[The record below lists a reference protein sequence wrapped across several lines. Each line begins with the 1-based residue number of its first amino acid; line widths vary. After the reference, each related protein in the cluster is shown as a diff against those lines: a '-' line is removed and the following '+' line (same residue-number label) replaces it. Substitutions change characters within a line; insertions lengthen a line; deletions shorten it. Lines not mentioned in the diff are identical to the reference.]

1 MISRT
6 KFGVVLQQ
14 VDSASFSGQTL
25 CVLLGN
31 SFSFQGI
38 QRANIAL
45 EANSEATASITLPGM
60 LLSGTD
66 LNHNA
71 RIVYFVYLSDGLF
84 LMRTSYA
91 ERPYTRVG
99 SILLG
104 ANVGNTSSQSDLDQP
119 VQLKFLKNPSV
130 EDGNNTQCSHW
141 NQSLDEGYGG
151 WSTESCS
158 LVEATREEAT
168 CECDRLES
176 FTILVVS
183 YCKDFYL
190 LPHNYTVSPTLGCAF
205 V

>member
-1 MISRT
+1 MSLPYCCLTTARLLASLHQLAGGYPASGGDDITMISRT

-45 EANSEATASITLPGM
+45 ETNSEATASITLPGM

-66 LNHNA
+66 LNRNTT
-71 RIVYFVYLSDGLF
+71 IVYFIYLSDGLF

-104 ANVGNTSSQSDLDQP
+104 ANVRNTLQSDFEQP
-119 VQLKFLKNPSV
+119 LQLKFLKNPVSMK
-130 EDGNNTQCSHW
+130 SHIIAY
-141 NQSLDEGYGG
+141 Q
-151 WSTESCS
+151 
-158 LVEATREEAT
+158 
-168 CECDRLES
+168 
-176 FTILVVS
+176 
-183 YCKDFYL
+183 
-190 LPHNYTVSPTLGCAF
+190 
-205 V
+205 